1 MLGGGGGGGGGRD
14 DTVALGRTVV
24 HYWRSLIYRAV
35 AAAVAVFQR
44 THIYNFL

>member
-1 MLGGGGGGGGGRD
+1 MLGGGGGGRD
-14 DTVALGRTVV
+14 DTVALGRTVD

-44 THIYNFL
+44 THIYISL